1 MKTPEEY
8 NEIYFRDD
16 NLDLTDL
23 IREIQTEAYD
33 EGVKSSK
40 ASEDLMRNTLDHLL
54 KLQQEIINSP
64 LRFNGVSVERIKNVF
79 KIHGI
84 TQDLEF

>member
-23 IREIQTEAYD
+23 IREIQTEAWNAAIDAAAENVIIYYD
-33 EGVKSSK
+33 SK
-40 ASEDLMRNTLDHLL
+40 INGTWKVDKQSIL
-54 KLQQEIINSP
+54 KL
-64 LRFNGVSVERIKNVF
+64 K
-79 KIHGI
+79 K
-84 TQDLEF
+84 